1 MSEASKNILVCYMS
15 KLSKEAT
22 EHPYGYGKIP
32 PEDGPKSLQTNETG
46 ILYLQDNGILL
57 DKIFSFITKEAEETA
72 LPYLKEKFGTDK
84 FETIDAAF
92 DDDAYACMQRM
103 AEMMK
108 KLQKYKKE
116 NPDVKIHIDFTGG
129 PRNASMLLLALFQLL
144 KHEGFNLG
152 RIIYTKY
159 LSERENPYACFIVEN
174 AKELL
179 QMFTLISGAEE
190 FSRFGSATQI
200 NEYFKDSQPTCSSNI
215 QAILEAMDDFSEK
228 LKICSSKD
236 NMMKSIRKLSKA
248 LDKCDS
254 ITCDKNSDNKN
265 REEFFATMLP
275 GIKEKYAIILDERR
289 TNQKG
294 KIYYKRKNIF
304 SLIYW
309 CADKGFLQQA
319 LTYYTEW
326 IPKYLCDSKWLLPE
340 NDFEKKSIEYDKKA
354 NKWYDYL
361 FTAYNQWNEELKV
374 SKPTQSVFFNILNS
388 GNKPGNNKRQHIGLS
403 QLIDSIADSSENQVI
418 LDRLKS
424 YQKQIKKIEEAYKNV
439 ATKDANSFAILILDY
454 YDNNVHSR
462 CSDSILLDALD
473 CLYKSYNGNRPF
485 NYSNQADRQKM
496 EGLLK
501 QLYNSQN
508 TQRAA
513 FSFDMFAAAL
523 LSKIMNKD
531 IEVSRDGKT
540 KVKCLSR
547 LFLLHDNI
555 ESQVLQ
561 SPNFVPPAEV
571 LDKGIPRDEMFA
583 SLLKKGDISLA
594 PGKPLT
600 DAKLIKLAGD
610 YFKFKNE
617 YRNRS
622 NHAAFSGSKESN
634 MQLQQEIMDSV
645 RPLCNFTLEQA

>member
-1 MSEASKNILVCYMS
+1 MSETSKNILVCYMS
-15 KLSKEAT
+15 KLSGAT

-46 ILYLQDNGILL
+46 MLYLQDNGIYLNT
-57 DKIFSFITKEAEETA
+57 IFAFVTKEAEDTA

-108 KLQKYKKE
+108 MLKKYKQE
-116 NPDVKIHIDFTGG
+116 NPDVKVHMDFTGG

-144 KHEGFNLG
+144 KHDGFDLG
-152 RIIYTKY
+152 RIIYTKF
-159 LSERENPYACFIVEN
+159 ERENPYAYFIVED

-200 NEYFKDSQPTCSSNI
+200 NEYFKDNQPTCSSDI

-228 LKICSSKD
+228 LKICSSQKI
-236 NMMKSIRKLSKA
+236 MMDSIRKLSNA

-254 ITCDKNSDNKN
+254 ITFDENTENKY
-265 REEFFATMLP
+265 REEFFTTMLP

-289 TNQKG
+289 TNKKG
-294 KIYYKRKNIF
+294 KNIF

-309 CADKGFLQQA
+309 CAAKGFLQQA

-326 IPKYLCDSKWLLPE
+326 IPKYLCDSNWLLPN
-340 NDFEKKSIEYDKKA
+340 NDFEKKSIKYDKKA

-388 GNKPGNNKRQHIGLS
+388 GNKPGENKKQYIGLF
-403 QLIDSIADSSENQVI
+403 QLINTIVDSNENQVI
-418 LDRLKS
+418 LERLKM
-424 YQKQIKKIEEAYKNV
+424 YQHQIQELRDAYDKK
-439 ATKDANSFAILILDY
+439 ATKDANSFTDVILDY
-454 YDNNVHSR
+454 YDSNVEARDSN
-462 CSDSILLDALD
+462 SILLDALD
-473 CLYKSYNGNRPF
+473 YLYKFDNSNRPF
-485 NYSNQADRQKM
+485 NYSNQNDRQKLKD
-496 EGLLK
+496 GLK
-501 QLYNSQN
+501 KLYNSQN
-508 TQRAA
+508 TQRVA
-513 FSFDMFAAAL
+513 FSFDIFSAAL

-531 IEVSRDGKT
+531 VEKSRDGKT
-540 KVKCLSR
+540 EVKCLSR

-555 ESQVLQ
+555 ESEKLR
-561 SPNFVPPAEV
+561 SPDFIPPTEIF
-571 LDKGIPRDEMFA
+571 DKGIPRDEMFA
-583 SLLKKGDISLA
+583 SLLKKGDICIA

-600 DAKLIKLAGD
+600 DTKLIKLARD

-634 MQLQQEIMDSV
+634 IQLQQEIMDSV
-645 RPLCNFTLEQA
+645 RPLCIFTLEQA

>member
-1 MSEASKNILVCYMS
+1 MSEASNNILVCYMS
-15 KLSKEAT
+15 ILKKEAT

-46 ILYLQDNGILL
+46 MLYLQDNGILL
-57 DKIFSFITKEAEETA
+57 DKIFSFVTKEAAETA
-72 LPYLKEKFGTDK
+72 LPYLTEKFGTDK

-159 LSERENPYACFIVEN
+159 LSKGENPYECFIVEN

-228 LKICSSKD
+228 LKICSSQKI
-236 NMMKSIRKLSKA
+236 MMDSIRKLSNA

-254 ITCDKNSDNKN
+254 ITFDENTENKY
-265 REEFFATMLP
+265 REEFFTTMLP
-275 GIKEKYAIILDERR
+275 GIKEKYAIILDERG
-289 TNQKG
+289 TNKKG
-294 KIYYKRKNIF
+294 KNIF

-326 IPKYLCDSKWLLPE
+326 IPKYLCDSNWLIPN
-340 NDFEKKSIEYDKKA
+340 NDFEKKSIKYDKKA
-354 NKWYDYL
+354 NKWYYYL
-361 FTAYNQWNEELKV
+361 FTAYNQWNEGLKV

-403 QLIDSIADSSENQVI
+403 QLINAIADSSENQVI

-424 YQKQIKKIEEAYKNV
+424 YQKQIKKIEEAYKNE
-439 ATKDANSFAILILDY
+439 ATKDANSFANLILDY
-454 YDNNVHSR
+454 YENNVHSR

-473 CLYKSYNGNRPF
+473 YYYKFYKKNKKNRPF
-485 NYSNQADRQKM
+485 NYSNQADRQN
-496 EGLLK
+496 LK
-501 QLYNSQN
+501 EFLKELYNSQN
-508 TQRAA
+508 TQRPA
-513 FSFDMFAAAL
+513 FSFDLFAAAL
-523 LSKIMNKD
+523 LSEIMGMVA
-531 IEVSRDGKT
+531 EVSRDGKT
-540 KVKCLSR
+540 EVKCLSR

-555 ESQVLQ
+555 ESEKLR
-561 SPNFVPPAEV
+561 SPDFIPPTEIF
-571 LDKGIPRDEMFA
+571 DKGIPRDEMFA
-583 SLLKKGDISLA
+583 SLLKKGDICIA

-600 DAKLIKLAGD
+600 EAKLIKLARD

-634 MQLQQEIMDSV
+634 IQLQQEIMDSV
-645 RPLCNFTLEQA
+645 RPLCDFTLEQA